1 VKPKVEE
8 LYMSHSS
15 IKERM
20 ETLKAKSSDQ
30 VARLRANALFM
41 FRSHPFGGIAMSKV
55 NDPFARGDR
64 ILVQMNVFIV
74 MLSMAVAF
82 FYSKSLRCCE
92 YVVVHYTCP
101 EVKLAGDMSI
111 DCMGY
116 ETCRAIMDAQG
127 LMPEEIARPF
137 SCTAFPQSTLIGRV
151 WVIIIISC
159 ILVPVQM
166 LYMSLFQ
173 MAGNA
178 ACAKA
183 PTYFVQMRTQK
194 KPLFDKG
201 YTGMLQGFFFGLY
214 AFFFNME
221 KFNKAIAMTLFAIIG
236 RVAKVP
242 NWFKTGLKRMMTLS
256 ASLTGGR
263 TAATSVEKRR
273 REIKPK
279 PPAWV
284 NEPRRRFVY
293 AFVCIMWA
301 VSVWV
306 LLTYVTLI
314 RAMEGKKA
322 EQILLTTWGLT
333 LFWEQFGKEGVKLLM
348 VKSFVNWFSDKLEM
362 IFASENKRNAWY
374 DGHVMKAVAARNR
387 LDNPDMDEE
396 VDMDD
401 EDFGDAD
408 GLTAGIDM

>member
-1 VKPKVEE
+1 MSRWDEDFDKAISQMYAEDVKPKVEE

-111 DCMGY
+111 DCMGCVPKPGGCRRVTFTVFLFGVTQPSLTNWRVRGCGRY

-166 LYMSLFQ
+166 CAPPPAALV
-173 MAGNA
+173 ACRVRTGPPPCA
-178 ACAKA
+178 AC
-183 PTYFVQMRTQK
+183 
-194 KPLFDKG
+194 
-201 YTGMLQGFFFGLY
+201 
-214 AFFFNME
+214 
-221 KFNKAIAMTLFAIIG
+221 
-236 RVAKVP
+236 
-242 NWFKTGLKRMMTLS
+242 
-256 ASLTGGR
+256 
-263 TAATSVEKRR
+263 
-273 REIKPK
+273 
-279 PPAWV
+279 
-284 NEPRRRFVY
+284 
-293 AFVCIMWA
+293 
-301 VSVWV
+301 
-306 LLTYVTLI
+306 
-314 RAMEGKKA
+314 
-322 EQILLTTWGLT
+322 
-333 LFWEQFGKEGVKLLM
+333 
-348 VKSFVNWFSDKLEM
+348 
-362 IFASENKRNAWY
+362 
-374 DGHVMKAVAARNR
+374 
-387 LDNPDMDEE
+387 
-396 VDMDD
+396 
-401 EDFGDAD
+401 
-408 GLTAGIDM
+408 